1 MIACLSVFV
10 YPYDTASGVN
20 QIPYLHH
27 SKGVQAQPF
36 GIGYKMDGSTFFV
49 LFNLSEPR
57 TKKVPMQY
65 AERIE

>member
-1 MIACLSVFV
+1 MIACLGVFV

-36 GIGYKMDGSTFFV
+36 GIGYKMDGSTSSFSF
-49 LFNLSEPR
+49 
-57 TKKVPMQY
+57 
-65 AERIE
+65 

>member
-1 MIACLSVFV
+1 MMQELEKMIACLSVFV

-36 GIGYKMDGSTFFV
+36 GIGYKMDGSTSSFSF
-49 LFNLSEPR
+49 
-57 TKKVPMQY
+57 
-65 AERIE
+65 